1 MGAGRIAGAV
11 AALAIVGT
19 LAGCGGSGT
28 TTTTTTQTET
38 FTAQQHGAAPTK
50 AEYIQ
55 QVDAICSK
63 YLSTGKSLTRQI
75 QNIGQPQDLAQLHYL
90 ASLYRRAAD
99 HATQAY
105 QQIRQVTPP
114 AGDEQIIDN
123 WLSTANTTISLTRD
137 FANAV
142 DSAKGTNGSRLRVL
156 VKEIDANN
164 EKAKGI
170 AQGYGFKVCGS
181 DTG

>member
-1 MGAGRIAGAV
+1 VV
-11 AALAIVGT
+11 ALVGVAMAT
-19 LAGCGGSGT
+19 VAAGCGGSS
-28 TTTTTTQTET
+28 TTTTQTQT
-38 FTAQQHGAAPTK
+38 QTVTAQRPGAAPTK
-50 AEYIQ
+50 AEYIR
-55 QVDAICSK
+55 QVDGICSK
-63 YLSTGKSLTRQI
+63 YLSTGRALTRQI
-75 QNIGQPQDLAQLHYL
+75 QNVGQPENVAQLHLL

-114 AGDEQIIDN
+114 AGDETIVDN

-142 DSAKGTNGSRLRVL
+142 DSAKGTNGSQLRIL
-156 VKEIDANN
+156 VKEIDASNA
-164 EKAKGI
+164 KAKGI
-170 AQGYGFKVCGS
+170 AQGYGFTVCGS